1 VSEAVSVHDVF
12 RVHSTPEGDAAALQG
27 LSLGVAEG
35 ELLAV
40 LGPSGSGKTTLL
52 RVLAGLERPSAGSVR
67 VFGADVVRMG
77 RGALGRYRAGT
88 LGYVDQSYVT
98 SLEPQMPALEAV
110 ALRLRASGEPRR
122 VATQRAAELL
132 ERVGLNRRIGAR
144 PCELSGGEQQRL
156 AVCAAVAHRP
166 RLLLADEPTG
176 ELDRANA
183 ASVFSLLAELSREH
197 GTTAI
202 VVSHDPR
209 AGEHVDRAIRI
220 RDGRVSEELVRAG
233 GERIVVG
240 RGGWLRLPEDILRA
254 AGVQTHASAA
264 LRGAEIV
271 VTGDTPPVAI
281 AEPTP
286 ATRVRGEPVLEVRG
300 LSKSYGDRV
309 VLDDISADFE
319 GGELWALTG
328 PSGSGKTT
336 FLDLA
341 AGMESPDGGAAI
353 VDGSDIAALD
363 RTLRAELR
371 RERIGYV
378 PQQPVLL
385 PFLSARENVELGLL
399 LRGQEPTAA
408 AIEALEEVGLHDR
421 TEQRVERLSGGER
434 LRVAIARAVAPKPS
448 LLLAD
453 EPTARLDEANA
464 RAVAALFTRLAHTSG
479 AAVLV
484 ASHDPVLIEQTDQQ
498 LALG

>member
-1 VSEAVSVHDVF
+1 VSEAVAVHDVF

-27 LSLGVAEG
+27 LSLAVAEG

-77 RGALGRYRAGT
+77 GGAVGRYRAAT
-88 LGYVDQSYVT
+88 LGYVDQSYAT
-98 SLEPQMPALEAV
+98 SLEPQMPAVEAV
-110 ALRLRASGEPRR
+110 ALRLRATGEPRR

-132 ERVGLNRRIGAR
+132 ERVGLDGRAEAR
-144 PCELSGGEQQRL
+144 PRELSGGEQQRL

-183 ASVFSLLAELSREH
+183 ESVFSLLAELAHEH

-240 RGGWLRLPEDILRA
+240 RGGWLRLPEDILLG
-254 AGVQTHASAA
+254 AGVQTHASAV

-271 VTGDTPPVAI
+271 ITGDTPPAAVAQ
-281 AEPTP
+281 ATP
-286 ATRVRGEPVLEVRG
+286 ATRVEGERVLEVRR

-309 VLDDISADFE
+309 VLNDISAGFD

-341 AGMESPDGGAAI
+341 AGMASPDGGAA
-353 VDGSDIAALD
+353 VVEGRDIAALD
-363 RTLRAELR
+363 RSGRAQLR

-399 LRGQEPTAA
+399 MRGQEATAA
-408 AIEALEEVGLHDR
+408 AIKALEAVGLHDR

-464 RAVAALFTRLAHTSG
+464 RAVAALFARLAHTSG

-484 ASHDPVLIEQTDQQ
+484 ASHDPVLIEQRDKR
-498 LALG
+498 LELG

>member
-1 VSEAVSVHDVF
+1 MSEAVFVHEVF

-27 LSLGVAEG
+27 LSLTVAEG

-52 RVLAGLERPSAGSVR
+52 RVLAGLERPSAGSVH
-67 VFGADVVRMG
+67 VFGADVARMG
-77 RGALGRYRAGT
+77 HGTLSRYRAST
-88 LGYVDQSYVT
+88 LGYVDQFYAT
-98 SLEPQMPALEAV
+98 SLDPQLPALEAV
-110 ALRLRASGEPRR
+110 ALRLRAVGESRR

-132 ERVGLNRRIGAR
+132 ERVGLDRRVRAR
-144 PCELSGGEQQRL
+144 PGELSGGEQQRL

-183 ASVFSLLAELSREH
+183 ESVFSLLAELAHEH

-209 AGEHVDRAIRI
+209 AAEHVARAIRI
-220 RDGRVSEELVRAG
+220 RDGRVSEELVRAR

-240 RGGWLRLPEDILRA
+240 RGGWLRLPEDILLG

-271 VTGDTPPVAI
+271 ITGDTRPVAI
-281 AEPTP
+281 ARDTP
-286 ATRVRGEPVLEVRG
+286 ATRAEGERVLEVRG
-300 LSKSYGDRV
+300 LSKAYGDRV
-309 VLDDISADFE
+309 VLNDISASFD

-336 FLDLA
+336 FLDLT
-341 AGMESPDGGAAI
+341 AGMESPDGGAAV
-353 VDGSDIAALD
+353 VDGRDIAALD
-363 RTLRAELR
+363 RTGRAQLR
-371 RERIGYV
+371 RQRIGYV
-378 PQQPVLL
+378 PQQPVLF

-399 LRGQEPTAA
+399 MRRREATAA
-408 AIEALEEVGLHDR
+408 AIDALEAVGLHNR
-421 TEQRVERLSGGER
+421 IEQRIERLSGGER
-434 LRVAIARAVAPKPS
+434 LRVAIARAVAPNPS

-484 ASHDPVLIEQTDQQ
+484 ASHDPVLIEQSDKQ